1 MSQPQQEP
9 VINNQEVALRIIIQ
23 GVNLAQNRGCYNLQE
38 AEILSKCIKMFK
50 KPQEVVQPPPEEA
63 EKKEEVEVEN
73 IAI

>member
-9 VINNQEVALRIIIQ
+9 VINNQETALKLLIQ
-23 GVNLAQNRGCYNLQE
+23 GINLAQSRGAFNLQE
-38 AEILSKCIKMFK
+38 AELLSKCIKLFRR
-50 KPQEVVQPPPEEA
+50 PEPLPPVQE